1 MRLRPTPFVLPIL
14 VALVLPGCAYKKEV
28 KDAAIRDLE
37 CEPSLVKVKKRRGVL
52 TSRGCGNQE
61 RYMWHCEGKLCK
73 LCSFSD
79 AINEGAFAADCPPEE
94 MQPVVI
100 DSSVLAVDGCDKRIV
115 FKATL
120 QGWAKQGET
129 E

>member
-1 MRLRPTPFVLPIL
+1 MRLRLTIFVFPAL
-14 VALVLPGCAYKKEV
+14 VALVLPACAYKKEV
-28 KDAAIRDLE
+28 KDAAIHDLE

-52 TSRGCGNQE
+52 TSRGCGNVE
-61 RYMWHCEGKLCK
+61 RYIWHCEGKLCK

-94 MQPVVI
+94 MVPVVI
-100 DSSVLAVDGCDKRIV
+100 DNATLAVDGCDKRIV

-120 QGWAKQGET
+120 KGWVNQGGT